1 MPTYEVKKTTKR
13 NWSVEDASSPI
24 ILRTKMKATIDYIVI
39 AELADGE
46 TYEDISESEVAVL
59 SDLPTVNATTF
70 VDPVTSLV
78 RPFMLCKSKNLTRN
92 PKAPHVITVS
102 CQFEELIDGR
112 ENPGQACPN
121 TPTDITPQE
130 TSKII
135 RTERVI
141 YKDLENKD
149 CYLVPNVYE
158 PYQAPVVQPIAMLQ
172 INLTQYEPYISYAD
186 MVNRSFVC
194 NEGAYRGVR
203 QDAWMI
209 GEVTAKEVEV
219 LTCGGKQLWAQ
230 VTYPLNLSLYEV
242 DNYTGGDTDGNPR
255 EPEFIGHQT
264 AMPLISNYF
273 ANGGEGGPKTRFAD
287 SGTGFGSVGFVG
299 EDGNALPEQTRPN
312 YKKFT
317 SVPRVNFYGFLQ
329 V

>member
-13 NWSVEDASSPI
+13 SFSVEDASSPI

-39 AELADGE
+39 ATLSDGE
-46 TYEDISESEVAVL
+46 TYEDISESEVAKL

-70 VDPVTSLV
+70 VDPITSLV

-92 PKAPHVITVS
+92 AKAPHVITVS

-121 TPTDITPQE
+121 DPTDITPQE
-130 TSKII
+130 TSKIL

-141 YKDLENKD
+141 YKDLEGND
-149 CYLVPNVYE
+149 CFLIPGVREQYE
-158 PYQAPVVQPIAMLQ
+158 APVVQPVPMLQ
-172 INLTQYEPYISYAD
+172 INLTQYEPYISYLD
-186 MVNRSFVC
+186 MVQRSFIC
-194 NEGAYRGVR
+194 NETPYRGVR

-219 LTCGGKQLWAQ
+219 LTCSGKQLWAQ
-230 VTYPLNLSLYEV
+230 VTYPLHLSLYEV
-242 DNYTGGDTDGNPR
+242 ENSTGPL
-255 EPEFIGHQT
+255 FIGHQT

-273 ANGGEGGPKTRFAD
+273 MGQGGSDPNTGNPAPVGKTRFAD
-287 SGTGFGSVGFVG
+287 TESGFGSVGFVNADG
-299 EDGNALPEQTRPN
+299 TLLNEDRPD
-312 YKKFT
+312 YKRFL
-317 SVPRVNFYGFLQ
+317 SIPRANFYAFLQ